1 MPHTFPPRR
10 FRDGEPVDPD
20 VFNETF
26 QSVAGKLSG
35 RLGEQDIDAAT
46 LKASVA
52 IADEAYYAAHH
63 FVRAVNPQ
71 WALWMNSG
79 SAGDPLAWV
88 YDNTYW
94 NPLIDDGGSTQT
106 QVQFTSSDDMLLIF
120 AQAQH
125 ISTAY
130 DTANN
135 PPSLGDTVRLQYAL
149 RVDGVL
155 LDDTVTGA
163 FFFPDA
169 PPQEWYRASAVS
181 SADDFDY
188 RHIQYI
194 QNTVGINNAAHG
206 NRIIRALP
214 VQDGTHT
221 VELVARRA
229 PRNDYKLDADG
240 DGMFTR
246 VYNRRI
252 FVLRIK
258 GGVGYTGG
266 VPDVTVNAVDDGE
279 VLTLGSVFT
288 NSLEAMR
295 QTTNALETRH
305 VDRHA
310 LRNEHLPSM
319 LYGSDVAYIQPGSS
333 VPFTGHYP
341 GYGTDGAGWTVVND
355 GMGNYLRIT
364 NGATGWRLDQTPG
377 TLVVLAN
384 VQLWKISWTGA
395 YGGPANSIERVAIFA
410 IAFTNHLGV
419 RTVLGETEVYVN
431 GHNQTTYGGTT
442 TVYPEGDDVPLMWVV
457 DSASLSADNK
467 RITKIEVLVSQWD
480 AQTGVTGTANVQ
492 VNTQRGMITAFVLK
506 GVHPS

>member
-10 FRDGEPVDPD
+10 FREGEPVDPE

-26 QSVAGKLSG
+26 QALAGKLGG

-52 IADEAYYAAHH
+52 VADEAYYAAHH
-63 FVRAVNPQ
+63 FVRAVDPQ
-71 WALWMNSG
+71 WNAWVTLG
-79 SAGDPLAWV
+79 PAGDPVAWV
-88 YDNTYW
+88 YDNAYW
-94 NPLIDDGGSTQT
+94 NPLTDDGGSTQT
-106 QVQFTSSDDMLLIF
+106 QVQFTSSDDILLIF

-125 ISTAY
+125 IATAY
-130 DTANN
+130 DDGSS

-169 PPQEWYRASAVS
+169 PAQQWYRAQAFS
-181 SADDFDY
+181 STDDFDY

-214 VQDGTHT
+214 VQDGDHT
-221 VELVARRA
+221 VELVARRV
-229 PRNDYKLDADG
+229 PRNDYAVDAEG
-240 DGMFTR
+240 DGLFIQ
-246 VYNRRI
+246 VFNRRL

-258 GGVGYTGG
+258 GTVGYTG
-266 VPDVTVNAVDDGE
+266 VAPSVTVNAVEDGE
-279 VLTLGSVFT
+279 TLTLGNLFT
-288 NSLEAMR
+288 NSMNSLR
-295 QTTNALETRH
+295 QTTNSLGPEHIERG
-305 VDRHA
+305 A

-333 VPFTGHYP
+333 VPFTGNYP
-341 GYGTDGAGWTVVND
+341 GYGTDGAGWSVVND
-355 GMGNYLRIT
+355 GAAPTYLRIT
-364 NGATGWRLDQTPG
+364 NGGAGWRLDQNPG

-384 VQLWKISWTGA
+384 VQLWKISWTGTYA
-395 YGGPANSIERVAIFA
+395 GAADSIKRVAVFA
-410 IAFTNHLGV
+410 LAFTNHLGV

-431 GHNQTTYGGTT
+431 GHNQTTYGAVTT
-442 TVYPEGDDVPLMWVV
+442 IYPEGDDVPLMWVV
-457 DSASLSADNK
+457 DSADLSADDQ

-480 AQTGVTGTANVQ
+480 AQTMLSNSVQ
-492 VNTQRGMITAFVLK
+492 VNTQRGMITGFVLK

>member
-10 FRDGEPVDPD
+10 FREGEPVDPE

-26 QSVAGKLSG
+26 QSLAGKLGG
-35 RLGEQDIDAAT
+35 RLGEHDIDAAT

-52 IADEAYYAAHH
+52 VADEAYYSAHH
-63 FVRAVNPQ
+63 FVRAVDPQ
-71 WALWMNSG
+71 WSG
-79 SAGDPLAWV
+79 AGWINGPTGDPAAWV
-88 YDNTYW
+88 YDNSYW
-94 NPLIDDGGSTQT
+94 NALTDDGGSTQT
-106 QVQFTSSDDMLLIF
+106 QVQFTSSDDILLIF

-125 ISTAY
+125 IATAY
-130 DTANN
+130 DDSTN
-135 PPSLGDTVRLQYAL
+135 PPSLGDPVRLQYAL

-169 PPQEWYRASAVS
+169 PPQQWYRATAFS
-181 SADDFDY
+181 STDDFDY

-214 VQDGTHT
+214 VQDGSHT
-221 VELVARRA
+221 VELVARRV
-229 PRNDYKLDADG
+229 PRNDYGVDAEG
-240 DGMFTR
+240 DGLFIQ
-246 VYNRRI
+246 VFNRRL

-258 GGVGYTGG
+258 GVVGYAGG
-266 VPDVTVNAVDDGE
+266 VPSVTVNAVEDGE
-279 VLTLGSVFT
+279 TLTIGNLFT
-288 NSLEAMR
+288 NSMDALR
-295 QTTNALETRH
+295 QTTNALGTQHIERA
-305 VDRHA
+305 A

-333 VPFTGHYP
+333 VPFTGNYP

-355 GMGNYLRIT
+355 GTGSYLRIT
-364 NGATGWRLDQTPG
+364 NGATGWRLDQNPG

-384 VQLWKISWTGA
+384 VQLWKISWTGTYA
-395 YGGPANSIERVAIFA
+395 GPADSIQRIAVFA
-410 IAFTNHLGV
+410 LAFTNHLGV

-431 GHNQTTYGGTT
+431 GHNQVTFGAVT

-457 DSASLSADNK
+457 DSADLSADDK

-480 AQTGVTGTANVQ
+480 SQTGLSNSVQ